1 MDVFL
6 SHTSALEA
14 LRRWGLRGRLAKGE
28 RCDVA
33 VPPSARGVRELVV
46 PGSVLESFAGPIN
59 VLVSNKDG
67 ITRVPGVRAHLLS
80 GPLPEGSAVR
90 VAEGVCCAAPEL
102 LAVQMAPLL
111 TPTGLACLL
120 SELMGLYAVSP
131 TSDDGMFQR
140 EEPLTTPEKIRA
152 YLGKFGVRPGSRL
165 VLKALGHAFV
175 RSGSPRETQLAM
187 RLALRPG
194 LGGYHLNVLS
204 MNEPME
210 ISRIHDRM
218 SKGVRKPDI
227 LVASPDG
234 THICAFEYLGKRH
247 NDPKRLVEDANRS
260 NELKAMGISE
270 YQIRKEQY
278 DDLDYMDGLVE
289 IVRAELGYPR
299 VGMTSATAKKRK
311 DRRRELVK
319 ELRLLDDNYLPK
331 DPDELDES
339 DEPQGG
345 VAGDEQVP
353 LEAYDL
359 W

>member
-1 MDVFL
+1 M
-6 SHTSALEA
+6 T
-14 LRRWGLRGRLAKGE
+14 
-28 RCDVA
+28 
-33 VPPSARGVRELVV
+33 VPPSARGVLELVV
-46 PGSVLESFAGPIN
+46 PGSVLESLADPIN
-59 VLVSNKDG
+59 VLVSRKDG
-67 ITRVPGVRAHLLS
+67 ITRVPGVCSHLLS

-90 VAEGVCCAAPEL
+90 VADGVYCAAPEL

-111 TPTGLACLL
+111 TPMGLACLL

-131 TSDDGMFQR
+131 TSEDGMFQR
-140 EEPLTTPEKIRA
+140 EEPLTTPEKIRT
-152 YLGKFGVRPGSRL
+152 YLGKLGARPGSRL
-165 VLKALGHAFV
+165 VLAALGSACV

-194 LGGYHLNVLS
+194 LGGHHLNVLS

-210 ISRIHDRM
+210 VRRIHDRM
-218 SKGVRKPDI
+218 SAGVRKPDI

-234 THICAFEYLGKRH
+234 TRICAFEYLGKRH

-270 YQIRKEQY
+270 YLIRKEQY

-299 VGMTSATAKKRK
+299 VGMTSATAKKRR
-311 DRRRELVK
+311 DRRRELVR
-319 ELRLLDDNYLPK
+319 ELKLLDDNYLPR
-331 DPDELDES
+331 DPDEPDTS
-339 DEPQGG
+339 DEPQDGI
-345 VAGDEQVP
+345 ADDERVP
-353 LEAYDL
+353 LEAYGL